1 MGGGSWNATNY
12 AANTQQKVASGTSF
26 GYSRAT
32 KSQSTASWAA
42 HEDLDPK
49 RVAGPASPFAGEVMR
64 ESRDN
69 VDHPNALPIAVT
81 FDGTGSMGR
90 VPTVTQ
96 QKLAGLFGLL
106 LRQGY
111 AEDPQVLVAVYGD
124 HKTDYV
130 PLQVSQFE
138 DDNRID
144 DNLDKI
150 FIESNGGGNG
160 GESQSLMWYYLAY
173 HTATDAWDKR
183 KKKGYAFFIADEV
196 SHDLDAAAVK
206 KIIGDGEPL
215 TQDLTVEGLAK
226 AVSEKWDVRILVIDN
241 MSAQMQGSV
250 KFYENLFGKDHVL
263 VVEDPDSVTETIALA
278 IGALEGNIDID
289 DSVVDDLKSTGT
301 SSDLAIR
308 SAINATSNLSGKF
321 ATGGLVVKGQMDVD
335 LGKSGTS
342 RL

>member
-1 MGGGSWNATNY
+1 MGGGSWNATSY
-12 AANTQQKVASGTSF
+12 AANTQTKISSGTSF
-26 GYSRAT
+26 GYSR
-32 KSQSTASWAA
+32 STRAAGYDAYKA

-49 RVAGPASPFAGEVMR
+49 RLAGKGSPFEGQAVR

-69 VDHPNALPIAVT
+69 KDHPNSLPIAVF
-81 FDGTGSMGR
+81 FDQTGSMGS

-96 QKLAGLFGLL
+96 QKLSGLFGLL

-111 AEDPQVLVAVYGD
+111 AEDPQVMIGAYGD
-124 HKTDYV
+124 AKTDRV

-144 DNLDKI
+144 DNLDKL
-150 FIESNGGGNG
+150 FLEGNGGGNSA
-160 GESQSLMWYYLAY
+160 ESMSLAWYYLAA

-196 SHDLDAAAVK
+196 SHGLTPREVSEFV
-206 KIIGDGEPL
+206 GDGEPL
-215 TQDLTVEGLAK
+215 LPDLSVEALAK

-250 KFYENLFGKDHVL
+250 KFYQNLFGKDHVL

-289 DSVVDDLKSTGT
+289 EDAADDLRSSGST
-301 SSDLAIR
+301 DVAIR
-308 SAINATSNLSGKF
+308 SAMTATSHLKGF
-321 ATGGLVVKGQMDVD
+321 GGGSLVVPGELDID
-335 LGKSGTS
+335 FGSSGGY
-342 RL
+342 RV